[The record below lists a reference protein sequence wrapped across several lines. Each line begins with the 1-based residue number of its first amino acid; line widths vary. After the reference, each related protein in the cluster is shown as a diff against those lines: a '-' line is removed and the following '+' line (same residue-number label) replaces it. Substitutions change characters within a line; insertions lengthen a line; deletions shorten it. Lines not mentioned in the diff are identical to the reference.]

1 MKDNKYAV
9 EITAKEFKKKLANLE
24 DGYALFEAEIL
35 QDNDYEQRAKLLEY
49 ELPEAKSASDII
61 SEVDPH
67 TIDTQIWE
75 DTPFDDF
82 KNIGPHLSHYHAGTK
97 LIEKYLSLWGDW
109 HVGVFVDALSED
121 TLIEHLRSL
130 LLVNMPE
137 EGEVHYRLQESR
149 KLAGIINALDSE
161 ERVST
166 LLGPIKSMVW
176 QQNCGADKTYFQ
188 VQNPNPHETNNEM
201 GWFSFT
207 PSEKQKID
215 KAELIWFKRSIVSSV
230 LKTVENDEKH
240 VEHLKKYKPEEIE
253 SFLDKG
259 YEVARNKKI
268 YSEDGLRFFL
278 INSLYYP
285 DFMNSKD
292 AARIVSQEHWLEPKK
307 LNQLKEM
314 LDNYKLEHTKQLSNS

>member
-9 EITAKEFKKKLANLE
+9 EITAKEFKKKLASLE
-24 DGYALFEAEIL
+24 DGYTLFEAEIL
-35 QDNDYEQRAKLLEY
+35 QDSDYEQRAKLLDD
-49 ELPEAKSASDII
+49 ELPEAKSASEII
-61 SEVDPH
+61 GEVDPH

-82 KNIGPHLSHYHAGTK
+82 KNIGPHLSHYHGNTK

-121 TLIEHLRSL
+121 ALIDHLRSL

-176 QQNCGADKTYFQ
+176 QQNCGADQAYFQ
-188 VQNPNPHETNNEM
+188 VQNPNPHETNDSM

-230 LKTVENDEKH
+230 LKTVENDATQ

-253 SFLDKG
+253 SFLDNG
-259 YEVARNKKI
+259 YEAARKKKI

-285 DFMNSKD
+285 EFMNDKD
-292 AARIVSQEHWLEPKK
+292 AARIVNQEHWVESKR

-314 LDNYKLEHTKQLSNS
+314 LESYKLEHTKQLSNS

>member
-1 MKDNKYAV
+1 MIQYFTSINQKLTGIPEPTAGCWINIKPPIGQEELDL
-9 EITAKEFKKKLANLE
+9 ITKEH
-24 DGYALFEAEIL
+24 
-35 QDNDYEQRAKLLEY
+35 
-49 ELPEAKSASDII
+49 ELP
-61 SEVDPH
+61 P
-67 TIDTQIWE
+67 
-75 DTPFDDF
+75 DF
-82 KNIGPHLSHYHAGTK
+82 LT
-97 LIEKYLSLWGDW
+97 D
-109 HVGVFVDALSED
+109 
-121 TLIEHLRSL
+121 
-130 LLVNMPE
+130 
-137 EGEVHYRLQESR
+137 
-149 KLAGIINALDSE
+149 ALDSE

-188 VQNPNPHETNNEM
+188 VQNPTPHETNNKM

-314 LDNYKLEHTKQLSNS
+314 LENYKLEHTKQLSNS